1 MEFRR
6 PLPTTAAVAA
16 VAVFGLGACTSQPS
30 ARRVTEDI
38 IESLD
43 VDQGVKDCM
52 FAVVDRYTD
61 DQLEQMGEE
70 NPQFNSAQPDLDG
83 VTPQFRA
90 YYDELQACDA
100 DG

>member
-1 MEFRR
+1 M
-6 PLPTTAAVAA
+6 L
-16 VAVFGLGACTSQPS
+16 GLGACTSQPS
-30 ARRVTEDI
+30 ARRVMEDL

-43 VDQGVKDCM
+43 ADDGVKDCM
-52 FAVVDRYTD
+52 VRVVDDYTD
-61 DQLEQMGEE
+61 EELDQMGEE